1 MGIFKPQNKLVK
13 VVSII
18 IAVLALP
25 FAFLVWGVVVMVGNC
40 EYGNCPDTY
49 NLISVSGTVI
59 TSFIVYYSSVVI
71 LNWFISLFDF
81 FDD

>member
-1 MGIFKPQNKLVK
+1 MFKPQNKLVK

-25 FAFLVWGVVVMVGNC
+25 FAFLVFGAVSMGDC

-71 LNWFISLFDF
+71 LNWFIGLFNF

>member
-1 MGIFKPQNKLVK
+1 MSIFKPQNKLVK

-18 IAVLALP
+18 IAVLAWPL
-25 FAFLVWGVVVMVGNC
+25 AFLVWGVLSMAGC

-49 NLISVSGTVI
+49 NLMSISGSVI
-59 TSFIVYYSSVVI
+59 TSVIVYYSSVVFI
-71 LNWFISLFDF
+71 NWFISLFDF